1 MRAGLCLS
9 FFALLSG
16 CAATD
21 GDKPTTQAST
31 ASVTL
36 SGTVAY
42 RERIAL
48 PSDARVKVLLSDV
61 DRMDA
66 PAPVLA
72 ETEFGA
78 DGRQVP
84 LPFTLS
90 YDPAHIAPNG
100 SYAVS
105 ARISDASGRLLWITD
120 TRISLPPPGTPATLW
135 LVQVRN

>member
-1 MRAGLCLS
+1 MRAGPFLS
-9 FFALLSG
+9 FIALLSG

-21 GDKPTTQAST
+21 GDRPAAPAST
-31 ASVTL
+31 ASVALT
-36 SGTVAY
+36 GTVAY

-48 PSDARVKVLLSDV
+48 PPDARVKVLLSDV
-61 DRMDA
+61 GRMDA

-84 LPFTLS
+84 LPFTLN
-90 YDPAHIAPNG
+90 YDPARIAPNG

-105 ARISDASGRLLWITD
+105 ARISDASGRLMWITD
-120 TRISLPPPGTPATLW
+120 SRISLPPPGTPATLW